1 MFFLQ
6 FFRPHFSSKNKY
18 IYFFT
23 SKTRNAMVQL
33 HRRFCNAPLRL
44 CVTPAIA
51 SVLQW
56 GIRLF
61 CVNNLVHRFHY
72 ILFLESSLNKKFT
85 ARHILSINSCRIR
98 KLIFMLVVILNLF
111 VKVSFFF
118 CFFFFRLNMFRPIL
132 YRLSGLIS
140 PRFDELYVM
149 LRGI

>member
-6 FFRPHFSSKNKY
+6 FFRPHFLSKSIFY
-18 IYFFT
+18 FT
-23 SKTRNAMVQL
+23 SKTCNAMVQL

-61 CVNNLVHRFHY
+61 CVNNLVHRTHY

-85 ARHILSINSCRIR
+85 ARHILSINSCRFR
-98 KLIFMLVVILNLF
+98 KLIFMLVVILKLF
-111 VKVSFFF
+111 VKVSFFSVS
-118 CFFFFRLNMFRPIL
+118 FFSAKYVSAHI
-132 YRLSGLIS
+132 IS
-140 PRFDELYVM
+140 A
-149 LRGI
+149 